1 MRLTAL
7 RVCGILLAFSTLS
20 WTTTDSDEG
29 NVLGD
34 HGFGPCTATLRPEG
48 LCRHGQDE
56 NTCPY
61 LFSLPPLTLHLPNQ
75 LRELEQ
81 IVKDLQKLKDNVDQ
95 LRKMCA
101 DCTVSQTEREC
112 GRQRERQH
120 EKLNEGTDRH
130 EDERNWLNERKPD
143 RPKEFG
149 PQCGTD
155 RVKAEK
161 ITEGD
166 GDTDSEKRTILE
178 EKDRKKWEAER
189 GSDKGVVKENER
201 EETLKEMSENY
212 GKTKTEGAKGKD
224 KLGQAKV
231 QTAGGNE
238 RTVDIIN
245 KNVVEK
251 NNKEIET
258 DRNKDKDGKGN
269 SKRDPEDKLESGK
282 EREITSNVKNKEK
295 TEESDHHVRQ
305 HETKETGKKT
315 QTEADRGSD
324 GIKMSEDHDEHTN
337 KERKQ
342 HGEERKKEMEKGIK
356 VERNN
361 EKPKQTE
368 SIGRAEKETIK
379 EGEEEDGEAGREIKT
394 EREKTVQ
401 SVQRDSDGELASS
414 KATERTDFVSI
425 SPTPHPIISLTPG
438 HDSMDSNEATTFT
451 SFLPSPPLS
460 SPTSHLVTDANQGMT
475 IVDDGLPTQSAG
487 LGAAG
492 ISEQPRPD
500 GKEGFRTTSMPTTTA
515 TINTLGGPGQQITRA
530 TDGFTS
536 TTRARPGAG
545 FQGRVSLTTATITP
559 RQNLYT
565 TTFPGVADRGR
576 WTAKKNISSNT
587 KTGMK
592 PPPGRGPKPG
602 EKHKPAI
609 KPDADQKLKNPKND
623 RKPGGAPL
631 PDRKTKHD
639 QKQKP
644 SHQKP
649 TTERK
654 SKPGKDPKRVQV
666 PKPDQRP
673 RPDHLETDQNLKNNK
688 IPKHDQEH
696 TTDQSQLPVQ
706 KPKTHQKA
714 MPPVH
719 RPAPHQRPQT
729 VNATGSGKDPRTDR
743 ETESVEKPIITKPS
757 KPGKKPDHPLTTDK
771 LDQTQKPH
779 KKPKVEEKP
788 KPDQGS
794 RINQYFT
801 PEQEPEPE
809 TSEPTSFT
817 PKSNQKPK
825 PDQGSRINQ
834 YFTPEQEP
842 EPETSEPTSFTP
854 KSNQKLKPDQGS
866 RINQYFTPEQEPE
879 PETSEPTSFTPK
891 SNQKPKPDQGSR
903 INQYFTPEQ
912 EPEPETSEP
921 TSFTPKSNQKP
932 KPDQKLKPDQGS
944 AIDQYFTPDQEPEPE
959 TSEPTRSTPKSN
971 QKPKPDQGSRINQY
985 FTPEQEPEPETSEPT
1000 SFTPKSNQKLKPDQ
1014 GSRINQY
1021 FTPDQEPEPETS
1033 EPTSFTPKSNQ
1044 KLKPDQGSR
1053 INQYFTPEQEPEPET
1068 SEPTSFTPK
1077 SNQKPKPDQ
1086 KLKPDQGS
1094 TIDQYFTPDQEPEPE
1109 TSEPTGFT
1117 PMSNQKPKPER
1128 GSAINQYF
1136 TPDQEPDPET
1146 SEPTSF
1152 TPKSNQKPQTELKE
1166 KSDENPKSVKDSTP
1180 GQKLTPDRGPIKRPD
1195 QNPKPSQKFPKTNQR
1210 PKPNQKHPELVTGQK
1225 TKPNMKPKP
1234 PQTNQGIRTPRPV
1247 QMPDLNPKSVR
1258 DEIPEAQ
1265 SNKTSKPRPPPR
1277 HRPPTRPTLRPG
1289 ATPLQRPKPAVQL
1302 EPSPKTKTDVDP
1314 LQISG
1319 TDSNNIQA
1327 FQTDMPPAPGP
1338 ATQIGEVTHAPGV
1351 TEFSPSTMKT
1361 ITAGPKTS
1369 NSLETGPFP
1378 RPHTLSEGFTMS
1390 PNSRITSDLRPQTAS
1405 QPPSIPMTT
1414 KPNKIIH
1421 GILPSVIPSTS
1432 PKSTKPNLASNTDSS
1447 LLHSVEVAAPT
1458 QTPYPDKMMIP
1469 VPTRSAQTTSTISPD
1484 LRSTTP
1490 ATSGP
1495 EPPAVESSTPSA
1507 RELRVKINQVAAFLN
1522 NSLTPNGRP
1531 PDRRPKEH
1539 LGDNK
1544 GGSRPE
1550 NKVPAVKPS
1559 KVTMPRD
1566 CSDHL
1571 LRGETRSRVYL
1582 VTPDLRSRS
1591 FPVLCDM
1598 ELNGGGWTLL
1608 QRRQDGSV
1616 SFNRTWAEYRA
1627 GFGELDGG
1635 EFWLGNNM
1643 IHLLT
1648 RDRDMV
1654 LRVELEDFEGV
1665 MEYAEYEHFRVASE
1679 RLRYRLSVGGY
1690 SGTAG
1695 DALRF
1700 SKQYDHNNRAFTTPD
1715 RDNDRYPSGNCGAY
1729 YSSGWWFDACLAAN
1743 LNGKYYAGRYKGVR
1757 DGIYWGTWHNIS
1769 TEFYPTND
1777 RQSFKKV
1784 RMMIRPK
1791 GFAP

>member
-1 MRLTAL
+1 
-7 RVCGILLAFSTLS
+7 
-20 WTTTDSDEG
+20 
-29 NVLGD
+29 
-34 HGFGPCTATLRPEG
+34 
-48 LCRHGQDE
+48 
-56 NTCPY
+56 
-61 LFSLPPLTLHLPNQ
+61 
-75 LRELEQ
+75 
-81 IVKDLQKLKDNVDQ
+81 
-95 LRKMCA
+95 
-101 DCTVSQTEREC
+101 
-112 GRQRERQH
+112 
-120 EKLNEGTDRH
+120 
-130 EDERNWLNERKPD
+130 
-143 RPKEFG
+143 
-149 PQCGTD
+149 
-155 RVKAEK
+155 
-161 ITEGD
+161 
-166 GDTDSEKRTILE
+166 
-178 EKDRKKWEAER
+178 
-189 GSDKGVVKENER
+189 
-201 EETLKEMSENY
+201 
-212 GKTKTEGAKGKD
+212 
-224 KLGQAKV
+224 
-231 QTAGGNE
+231 
-238 RTVDIIN
+238 
-245 KNVVEK
+245 
-251 NNKEIET
+251 
-258 DRNKDKDGKGN
+258 
-269 SKRDPEDKLESGK
+269 
-282 EREITSNVKNKEK
+282 
-295 TEESDHHVRQ
+295 
-305 HETKETGKKT
+305 
-315 QTEADRGSD
+315 
-324 GIKMSEDHDEHTN
+324 
-337 KERKQ
+337 
-342 HGEERKKEMEKGIK
+342 
-356 VERNN
+356 
-361 EKPKQTE
+361 
-368 SIGRAEKETIK
+368 
-379 EGEEEDGEAGREIKT
+379 
-394 EREKTVQ
+394 
-401 SVQRDSDGELASS
+401 
-414 KATERTDFVSI
+414 
-425 SPTPHPIISLTPG
+425 
-438 HDSMDSNEATTFT
+438 
-451 SFLPSPPLS
+451 
-460 SPTSHLVTDANQGMT
+460 
-475 IVDDGLPTQSAG
+475 
-487 LGAAG
+487 
-492 ISEQPRPD
+492 
-500 GKEGFRTTSMPTTTA
+500 
-515 TINTLGGPGQQITRA
+515 
-530 TDGFTS
+530 
-536 TTRARPGAG
+536 
-545 FQGRVSLTTATITP
+545 
-559 RQNLYT
+559 
-565 TTFPGVADRGR
+565 
-576 WTAKKNISSNT
+576 
-587 KTGMK
+587 
-592 PPPGRGPKPG
+592 
-602 EKHKPAI
+602 
-609 KPDADQKLKNPKND
+609 
-623 RKPGGAPL
+623 
-631 PDRKTKHD
+631 
-639 QKQKP
+639 
-644 SHQKP
+644 
-649 TTERK
+649 
-654 SKPGKDPKRVQV
+654 
-666 PKPDQRP
+666 
-673 RPDHLETDQNLKNNK
+673 
-688 IPKHDQEH
+688 
-696 TTDQSQLPVQ
+696 
-706 KPKTHQKA
+706 

-757 KPGKKPDHPLTTDK
+757 KPGKKPGHPLTTDK

-779 KKPKVEEKP
+779 KKPIVEEKP

-801 PEQEPEPE
+801 PDQESEPETSEPTSFTPKSNQKPKPERGSAINQYFTPDQEPEPETSEPTMSTPKSNQKPRPDQGSAINQYFTPDQEPEPE

-825 PDQGSRINQ
+825 PERGSAINQ
-834 YFTPEQEP
+834 YFTPDQEP
-842 EPETSEPTSFTP
+842 EPETSEPTMS
-854 KSNQKLKPDQGS
+854 
-866 RINQYFTPEQEPE
+866 
-879 PETSEPTSFTPK
+879 TPK
-891 SNQKPKPDQGSR
+891 SNQKPR
-903 INQYFTPEQ
+903 
-912 EPEPETSEP
+912 
-921 TSFTPKSNQKP
+921 
-932 KPDQKLKPDQGS
+932 PDQGS
-944 AIDQYFTPDQEPEPE
+944 AINQYFTPDQEPEPE

-971 QKPKPDQGSRINQY
+971 QKPKPERGSA
-985 FTPEQEPEPETSEPT
+985 
-1000 SFTPKSNQKLKPDQ
+1000 
-1014 GSRINQY
+1014 INQY

-1044 KLKPDQGSR
+1044 KPRPDQGST
-1053 INQYFTPEQEPEPET
+1053 IDKYFTPDQEPEPET
-1068 SEPTSFTPK
+1068 SEPTGFTPK

-1094 TIDQYFTPDQEPEPE
+1094 TINQYYKPDQEPEPETSEPISFTPKSNQKPRPDQGSTINQYFTPDQEPEPE
-1109 TSEPTGFT
+1109 TSEPTSLM
-1117 PMSNQKPKPER
+1117 PKSNQKPKPDQV
-1128 GSAINQYF
+1128 SMINQYF

-1234 PQTNQGIRTPRPV
+1234 PQTNQGIRTPRPD

-1302 EPSPKTKTDVDP
+1302 EPSPKTKTDLDP

-1319 TDSNNIQA
+1319 TDSNNIQD

-1338 ATQIGEVTHAPGV
+1338 ATQIGEVTHALGV
-1351 TEFSPSTMKT
+1351 TEFSPSTMRT

-1390 PNSRITSDLRPQTAS
+1390 PNSRITSDLRPQTAG

-1432 PKSTKPNLASNTDSS
+1432 PESTKPNLASNTDSS
-1447 LLHSVEVAAPT
+1447 LQAKILHSVEEAAPT
-1458 QTPYPDKMMIP
+1458 QTPDPDKMMIP